1 MGISMYPS
9 FRLKKREITN
19 TLLKSIHNRLDE
31 AIDTIREKDPVFYK
45 NCNKLF
51 ALLKQ
56 PQSVW
61 ERHLEFYK
69 DNGQKIV
76 LYSSVVF
83 HNTALG
89 PPKGGVMLITP
100 LIFGKDF
107 FKTFDS
113 FRDQRAS
120 VEETWKSCCKWVT
133 EEIEALSVVTT
144 LKLALYSLPL
154 GGAMCGVFLGELK
167 DINGEMFLQPIEL
180 AHDEKQRLFREIGYL
195 LTKEGIMGY
204 NAYSPGPDFGTDETM
219 MDSMADGHFR
229 ALAETEEIKEKG
241 LLERLK
247 NIRDSEIIWTAGMPY
262 LKVADEFSKNIR
274 KYGDGKQSVPELGA
288 VTSKTYSGLEGR
300 TEATAFAAVEITNLL
315 VWYNENPKDYLKV
328 RIGRERKNYLEGKT
342 IVIQGF
348 GKVGLNAANYFSLM
362 GAKVVAISEYDQKQ
376 KKIVAIYNIQGL
388 NMPALVEHKEK
399 RGSINMFEEAKIY
412 EDPCQLLEEKAD
424 ILFLAAIE
432 NQITVYNAFNIQAN
446 YVVSAVNGGIT
457 QEGYHILRENR
468 KIVGSDSIV
477 KSGGTIASYL
487 EKIQNAQNDKWE
499 KEYVFE
505 DIIARIENVLKNNV
519 IKNQV
524 EKHSMD
530 MSLAGD
536 VVAIRRIVST
546 IEAKY
551 LQRVKKTAKKP
562 IIIGI
567 FDSGQGGIIVAEK
580 LYRMLS
586 ESNIKLLLLTDK
598 ANFPFG
604 QKTQDEINKIAFQAI
619 YEINERCRNI
629 KKTNVFFNKMFDK
642 IPHLMKCLL
651 MKLGIVSRDIIVCF
665 ACNTVDTLVDHR
677 RLRKRFPQIQ
687 FIGPVQNTIAKIKKL
702 PLEAKIGVIGTVGTI
717 KSGIYEKHIREAGY
731 SVIVKSTP
739 LLAVLSEMLYK
750 KSFDTEEMQ
759 KAFYR
764 IAREIIQA
772 NLEGFI
778 KYNKI
783 SHICLACT
791 HYDYLKATIKDIFG
805 ELQFISTVE
814 TVIDEVENLL
824 KQLPLQLGE
833 RELEF
838 VKRAKKGRDFDRLI
852 LEEIILSQNL
862 TPNEKVRLGE
872 MENQIKDI
880 IQNKLEGIRAEEIED
895 IKFFDSKSVKVKS
908 YGKEWVISLF
918 PRD

>member
-1 MGISMYPS
+1 MGIPMYSS

-31 AIDTIREKDPVFYK
+31 AIDIIREKDPVFYK

-61 ERHLEFYK
+61 ERPLEFYK
-69 DNGQKIV
+69 DTGQKTV

-100 LIFGKDF
+100 QILGRDF

-120 VEETWKSCCKWVT
+120 VEETWKFCCKWVT
-133 EEIEALSVVTT
+133 EEIEALSIVTT

-154 GGAMCGVFLGELK
+154 GGGMCGVFLGELK
-167 DINGEMFLQPIEL
+167 DINGEIFLQSIEL
-180 AHDEKQRLFREIGYL
+180 ANDEKQRLFREIGYL
-195 LTKEGIMGY
+195 LTKEGIMGH
-204 NAYSPGPDFGTDETM
+204 NAYSPGPDLGTDETM

-247 NIRDSEIIWTAGMPY
+247 NIRDSEIIWTSGMPY

-300 TEATAFAAVEITNLL
+300 TEATAFAAVEITNFL

-342 IVIQGF
+342 VVIQGF
-348 GKVGLNAANYFSLM
+348 GKAGLNAARYFSLM
-362 GAKVVAISEYDQKQ
+362 GAKVVAVSEYDQKQ

-388 NMPALVEHKEK
+388 NIPALVEYREK
-399 RGSINMFEEAKIY
+399 RGSIYIY

-468 KIVGSDSIV
+468 KIIGSDSIV
-477 KSGGTIASYL
+477 KSGGIIASYL
-487 EKIQNAQNDKWE
+487 EKIQNAQNDTWE
-499 KEYVFE
+499 KNYVFE

-524 EKHSMD
+524 EKHGMD

-546 IEAKY
+546 TEAKY
-551 LQRVKKTAKKP
+551 LQRVKKAAKKP

-567 FDSGQGGIIVAEK
+567 FDSGLGGIIVAEK
-580 LYRMLS
+580 LNKMLS
-586 ESNIKLLLLTDK
+586 EGNIKLLLLTDK

-629 KKTNVFFNKMFDK
+629 KKSNVFFNKVFNK
-642 IPHLMKCLL
+642 IPYLMKCLL

-665 ACNTVDTLVDHR
+665 ACNTVDTLVDR
-677 RLRKRFPQIQ
+677 QRLRKRFPHIQ

-702 PLEAKIGVIGTVGTI
+702 PMEAKIGVIGTVGTI

-772 NLEGFI
+772 NLEEFI
-778 KYNKI
+778 KCNRI

-814 TVIDEVENLL
+814 TVIDEVKNLL
-824 KQLPLQLGE
+824 KRLPLQLGE

-838 VKRAKKGRDFDRLI
+838 VKMAKKGRDFDRLI
-852 LEEIILSQNL
+852 LEEIILSQYL
-862 TPNEKVRLGE
+862 TPNEKVRFGE
-872 MENQIKDI
+872 MENQIKGI
-880 IQNKLEGIRAEEIED
+880 IQNKLAETRAEEIED
-895 IKFFDSKSVKVKS
+895 IKFCDSKSVKVKS